1 MASTSSPTQNWK
13 NDVFLSFRGEDTRK
27 TFVGHL
33 YYALKHKGIHT
44 FKDDVR
50 LERGKSISPELVK
63 AIEQSR
69 FAIVVFSKNYASSTW
84 CLDEL
89 VKIMKCKK
97 ELGLTVMPIF
107 YDVDPSDVSKQS
119 GTFAESFSRHEEN
132 LRDDLEKVQCW
143 RDAFGEAG
151 KTAGY
156 DLPNGYDGYESN
168 CIQHVVE
175 DILGK
180 LCQVTST
187 IDNDLVGMESRVRE
201 VSSLLRMETHDVR
214 FIGIWGMGGIGK
226 TTIASAVFGKYS
238 GLFEGVCFLDNVA
251 EMQRTYGL
259 QYLQGVLLSKIL
271 KVSLTITSV
280 YEGMEIIKKRLR
292 TMKVL
297 IILDDV
303 NQKDQL
309 KMLVG
314 WHDWFGSG
322 SRILITTRDKHLLD
336 NHIVDE
342 VYSVNLMTLNEAIE
356 LFSLHAFKQR
366 IPKKDFEELS
376 NQVVHCAA
384 LLPLALKVL
393 GSFLYGLD
401 RSQWRSA
408 WESLKD
414 LPNDEILAKLKISFE
429 GLGHVDQ
436 RLFLDIACFYRGK
449 LRSYVE
455 EILESC
461 DIGSTIRIKVLIEK
475 SLLFISPYDTIEMH
489 DLIQEMAWHIV
500 SQDDSRRSRIW
511 LPEDIEDLFTGNLE
525 AESVE
530 GLWIPRNYIPKQDIS
545 YYNISE
551 AFRRMKRLRVLVVR
565 ATNFCSIDPITHLP
579 SSLRWLDWEACPLN
593 SLPQS
598 FEPSKLLR
606 LDILECSTLQK
617 LWLIPKGLDKLKTLY
632 LSYCE
637 HLEEVPSFE
646 LMPNLE
652 RVKLE
657 GCKSLREVSPSFGVL
672 MKLTSLELIDCQ
684 SLEKLPSYIQ
694 MESLKSLKLSC
705 LPKLRELPETKGL
718 HRLLTLE
725 LTDCQSLE
733 MLPSCNQMESLVI
746 LKLSCLPKIMALPA
760 TEGMHHLLELVIEYT
775 PIVELPV
782 SIGNLG
788 SLKQLW
794 LSHCKDL
801 VSIPNSFSC
810 LKNLR
815 VLVIYNCKR
824 FADLPEKMGDL
835 KLLEKLVISGTA
847 ISRIP
852 PSVAD
857 LGELSFLSFSRWFG
871 YREDATFLLPS
882 ASGSSSFRVLKL
894 KKHTLCSGEHF
905 QDLGCLSSLA
915 HLDFT
920 RNDFTS
926 FNESNNQPF
935 HYLDITFCEKLV
947 LPRLPACIKELYAYD
962 PLVLKSI
969 PDFPT
974 KYSELY
980 SVSFAQHIEN
990 RGELT
995 DILHFVLRLI
1005 SAASQCEKVLPFSIF
1020 SPGDIRWSGFNYYR
1034 KEHTK
1039 RFSTPLD
1046 PCWYESKFKGFVIC
1060 FRVPLDTV
1068 QNQKPLDAKSRRGS
1082 HWFGC
1087 TKVTVKLVQR
1097 YDRQEQDVLQKKCL
1111 IVARQAFCSH
1121 SSKYAICF
1129 SYIPFVALWHTSDS
1143 EKGKKPNDYCFFEAS
1158 IDPGT
1163 ATKWGLLLV
1172 YENKIQQIDQS
1183 TIVVQRDVESP
1194 SSDLLRES
1202 NDDQGQKTEDA
1213 SVKRRR
1219 LDICQ
1224 RDNMV
1229 SFEAG
1234 CSMKFQAIKDSCS
1247 PSEFQTFQ
1255 IIPDQQLETPCSSAA
1270 QSFRHREES
1279 CSSGQPQTLQLPLAD
1294 PQVDEVI
1301 NEATSGMVFEQ
1312 LEAPSSSEQ
1321 PESFEVSP
1329 DEHKDN
1335 SVTNGSSSSE
1345 VFQELEAPC
1354 SSGQPQILQLFPEHS

>member
-13 NDVFLSFRGEDTRK
+13 NDVFLSFRGKDTRK

-33 YYALKHKGIHT
+33 YYALKHKGVHT

-97 ELGLTVMPIF
+97 ELGQTVIPIF

-119 GTFAESFSRHEEN
+119 GTFAESFARHEEN
-132 LRDDLEKVQCW
+132 FRDDLEKVQSW

-201 VSSLLRMETHDVR
+201 VSSLLRMETPDVR
-214 FIGIWGMGGIGK
+214 FIGIWGMGGI
-226 TTIASAVFGKYS
+226 
-238 GLFEGVCFLDNVA
+238 

-271 KVSLTITSV
+271 KLSLTITSV

-292 TMKVL
+292 SMKVF

-309 KMLVG
+309 EMLVG
-314 WHDWFGSG
+314 RHDWFGSG
-322 SRILITTRDKHLLD
+322 SRILITTRDKNLLD
-336 NHIVDE
+336 NHMVDE

-356 LFSLHAFKQR
+356 LFNLHAFKQR

-376 NQVVHCAA
+376 NQVVHCAG

-401 RSQWRSA
+401 RRHWRST
-408 WESLKD
+408 WKRLKD

-530 GLWIPRNYIPKQDIS
+530 GLWIPRNYITKQDIS

-565 ATNFCSIDPITHLP
+565 ATDFCSIDPITHLP
-579 SSLRWLDWEACPLN
+579 SSLRWLDWEGCPLN

-606 LDILECSTLQK
+606 LDILECTTLHK

-646 LMPNLE
+646 MMPNLE

-672 MKLTSLELIDCQ
+672 MKLISLELIDCQ

-725 LTDCQSLE
+725 ITDCQSLE
-733 MLPSCNQMESLVI
+733 MLPSCNQMESLAT

-760 TEGMHHLLELVIEYT
+760 TEEMHHLLELVIEYT

-788 SLKQLW
+788 SLKQLR

-824 FADLPEKMGDL
+824 LADLPEKMGEL
-835 KLLEKLVISGTA
+835 KLLEKLVLSGTA
-847 ISRIP
+847 ISQIP

-857 LGELSFLSFSRWFG
+857 LHELSFLSFSPWFG

-894 KKHTLCSGEHF
+894 NKHTLCSGEHY

-915 HLDFT
+915 HLDLT

-926 FNESNNQPF
+926 FNESNNQHF

-947 LPRLPACIKELYAYD
+947 MPRLPSCIKELYAYD

-980 SVSFAQHIEN
+980 SVSFTQHIEN

-995 DILHFVLRLI
+995 DILHFVLHLI
-1005 SAASQCEKVLPFSIF
+1005 SVASQSEKRLPFSIF
-1020 SPGDIRWSGFNYYR
+1020 FPGDIRWSGFNYYR

-1046 PCWYESKFKGFVIC
+1046 PSWHESKFKGFVIC

-1068 QNQKPLDAKSRRGS
+1068 QNQKPLDSKSRRGS

-1087 TKVTVKLVQR
+1087 TKVTAKLVQR

-1111 IVARQAFCSH
+1111 IVARQAICSH

-1129 SYIPFVALWHTSDS
+1129 SYIPFLALWHTSDS

-1158 IDPGT
+1158 IDPGI

-1172 YENKIQQIDQS
+1172 YENKIKQIDQS
-1183 TIVVQRDVESP
+1183 TISVQRDVESP

-1202 NDDQGQKTEDA
+1202 NDDQVQKTEDA

-1219 LDICQ
+1219 VDFCQ

-1234 CSMKFQAIKDSCS
+1234 CSMKFQAMKDSCS
-1247 PSEFQTFQ
+1247 PSDFQTLQ

-1279 CSSGQPQTLQLPLAD
+1279 CSSGQPQTLQLPPAD
-1294 PQVDEVI
+1294 RQVDEAI
-1301 NEATSGMVFEQ
+1301 NEATSCMVFE

-1329 DEHKDN
+1329 DERKDN

-1354 SSGQPQILQLFPEHS
+1354 SSGQPQILQLFP

>member
-1 MASTSSPTQNWK
+1 MVYKKLKKKLGSMHRVFTQ
-13 NDVFLSFRGEDTRK
+13 S
-27 TFVGHL
+27 
-33 YYALKHKGIHT
+33 
-44 FKDDVR
+44 
-50 LERGKSISPELVK
+50 
-63 AIEQSR
+63 
-69 FAIVVFSKNYASSTW
+69 
-84 CLDEL
+84 
-89 VKIMKCKK
+89 
-97 ELGLTVMPIF
+97 
-107 YDVDPSDVSKQS
+107 DPSDVSKQS
-119 GTFAESFSRHEEN
+119 GTFAESFARHEEN
-132 LRDDLEKVQCW
+132 FRDDLEKVQSW

-201 VSSLLRMETHDVR
+201 VSSLLRMETPDVR

-271 KVSLTITSV
+271 KLSLTITSV

-292 TMKVL
+292 SMKVF

-309 KMLVG
+309 EMLVG
-314 WHDWFGSG
+314 RHDWFGSG
-322 SRILITTRDKHLLD
+322 SRILITTRDKNLLD
-336 NHIVDE
+336 NHMVDE

-356 LFSLHAFKQR
+356 LFNLHAFKQR

-376 NQVVHCAA
+376 NQVVHCAG

-401 RSQWRSA
+401 RRHWRST
-408 WESLKD
+408 WKRLKD

-530 GLWIPRNYIPKQDIS
+530 GLWIPRNYITKQDIS

-565 ATNFCSIDPITHLP
+565 ATDFCSIDPITHLP
-579 SSLRWLDWEACPLN
+579 SSLRWLDWEGCPLN

-606 LDILECSTLQK
+606 LDILECTTLHK

-646 LMPNLE
+646 MMPNLE

-672 MKLTSLELIDCQ
+672 MKLISLELIDCQ

-725 LTDCQSLE
+725 ITDCQSLE
-733 MLPSCNQMESLVI
+733 MLPSCNQMESLAT

-760 TEGMHHLLELVIEYT
+760 TEEMHHLLELVIEYT

-788 SLKQLW
+788 SLKQLR

-824 FADLPEKMGDL
+824 LADLPEKMGEL
-835 KLLEKLVISGTA
+835 KLLEKLVLSGTA
-847 ISRIP
+847 ISQIP

-857 LGELSFLSFSRWFG
+857 LHELSFLSFSPWFG

-894 KKHTLCSGEHF
+894 NKHTLCSGEHY

-915 HLDFT
+915 HLDLT

-926 FNESNNQPF
+926 FNESNNQHF

-947 LPRLPACIKELYAYD
+947 MPRLPSCIKELYAYD

-980 SVSFAQHIEN
+980 SVSFTQHIEN

-995 DILHFVLRLI
+995 DILHFVLHLI
-1005 SAASQCEKVLPFSIF
+1005 SVASQSEKRLPFSIF
-1020 SPGDIRWSGFNYYR
+1020 FPGDIRWSGFNYYR

-1046 PCWYESKFKGFVIC
+1046 PSWHESKFKGFVIC

-1068 QNQKPLDAKSRRGS
+1068 QNQKPLDSKSRRGS

-1087 TKVTVKLVQR
+1087 TKVTAKLVQR

-1111 IVARQAFCSH
+1111 IVARQAICSH

-1129 SYIPFVALWHTSDS
+1129 SYIPFLALWHTSDS

-1158 IDPGT
+1158 IDPGI

-1172 YENKIQQIDQS
+1172 YENKIKQIDQS
-1183 TIVVQRDVESP
+1183 TISVQRDVESP

-1202 NDDQGQKTEDA
+1202 NDDQVQKTEDA

-1219 LDICQ
+1219 VDFCQ

-1234 CSMKFQAIKDSCS
+1234 CSMKFQAMKDSCS
-1247 PSEFQTFQ
+1247 PSDFQTLQ

-1279 CSSGQPQTLQLPLAD
+1279 CSSGQPQTLQLPPAD
-1294 PQVDEVI
+1294 RQVDEAI
-1301 NEATSGMVFEQ
+1301 NEATSCMVFE

-1329 DEHKDN
+1329 DERKDN

-1354 SSGQPQILQLFPEHS
+1354 SSGQPQILQLFP